1 MRVGGMSLRARE
13 PVRLYHRR
21 MFDRYLDLWGLVPD
35 GGPILTASGGLL
47 PVVWHA
53 RPAMLKVATCDEE
66 RRGNAL
72 MAWWNGQGAAQ
83 VWQHYGDAILLE
95 RAQPAPS
102 LAALSAA
109 GHDDDTMRIACDVV
123 ARLHAHRAPLVPPVV
138 PLHDWFY
145 ALLSNDVDNDALR
158 RSAAIARQLLAG
170 PSVDEVVLHG
180 DIHHDNILHFGDRGW
195 RAIDPKGLRGE
206 RAFDYANLFC
216 NPAHDIAVDPVR
228 FERRVVLVA
237 DAAGL
242 DRRRLLQWILAWS
255 GLSAVWLMEDEL
267 PADTRLAVAM
277 LAAGALGL

>member
-1 MRVGGMSLRARE
+1 
-13 PVRLYHRR
+13 

-83 VWQHYGDAILLE
+83 VWQHDGDAILLE

-145 ALLSNDVDNDALR
+145 ALLSNDADDDTLR

-180 DIHHDNILHFGDRGW
+180 DIHHGNILHFGDRGW

-206 RAFDYANLFC
+206 RTFDYANLFC

-228 FERRVVLVA
+228 FERRVVVVA
-237 DAAGL
+237 DAAQL

-267 PADTRLAVAM
+267 PADTQLEVAM

>member
-1 MRVGGMSLRARE
+1 
-13 PVRLYHRR
+13 

-83 VWQHYGDAILLE
+83 VWQHDGDAILLE

-102 LAALSAA
+102 LA
-109 GHDDDTMRIACDVV
+109 V

-145 ALLSNDVDNDALR
+145 ALLSNDADNDALR

-170 PSVDEVVLHG
+170 PSVDEVMLHG
-180 DIHHDNILHFGDRGW
+180 DIHHGNILHFGDRGW

-206 RAFDYANLFC
+206 RTFDYANLFC
-216 NPAHDIAVDPVR
+216 NPVHDIAVDPVR
-228 FERRVVLVA
+228 FERRIAVVA
-237 DAAGL
+237 DAASL

>member
-1 MRVGGMSLRARE
+1 M
-13 PVRLYHRR
+13 
-21 MFDRYLDLWGLVPD
+21 
-35 GGPILTASGGLL
+35 
-47 PVVWHA
+47 
-53 RPAMLKVATCDEE
+53 
-66 RRGNAL
+66 
-72 MAWWNGQGAAQ
+72 
-83 VWQHYGDAILLE
+83 
-95 RAQPAPS
+95 
-102 LAALSAA
+102 
-109 GHDDDTMRIACDVV
+109 
-123 ARLHAHRAPLVPPVV
+123 
-138 PLHDWFY
+138 
-145 ALLSNDVDNDALR
+145 
-158 RSAAIARQLLAG
+158 LAG

>member
-1 MRVGGMSLRARE
+1 
-13 PVRLYHRR
+13 
-21 MFDRYLDLWGLVPD
+21 MFDRYLDRWGLVPD

-83 VWQHYGDAILLE
+83 VWQHDGDAILLE
-95 RAQPAPS
+95 RAQPTPT

-109 GHDDDTMRIACDVV
+109 GHDDDTIRIACDVV
-123 ARLHAHRAPLVPPVV
+123 ARLHAHRAPQVPPVV

-158 RSAAIARQLLAG
+158 GSAAVARQLFAE

-206 RAFDYANLFC
+206 RTFDYANLFC

-228 FERRVVLVA
+228 FERRVVVVA
-237 DAAGL
+237 DAAQL
-242 DRRRLLQWILAWS
+242 DSRRLLQWILAWA
-255 GLSAVWLMEDEL
+255 GLSAVWLTEDGQ
-267 PADTRLAVAM
+267 PADTRLQVAM
-277 LAAGALGL
+277 LATRALGL

>member
-1 MRVGGMSLRARE
+1 
-13 PVRLYHRR
+13 
-21 MFDRYLDLWGLVPD
+21 D

-83 VWQHYGDAILLE
+83 VWRHDGDAILLE

-123 ARLHAHRAPLVPPVV
+123 ARLHAHRAPQCPAVV

-145 ALLSNDVDNDALR
+145 ALLSSDADNDVLR
-158 RSAAIARQLLAG
+158 RSAAIARQLLAE

-180 DIHHDNILHFGDRGW
+180 DIHHD
-195 RAIDPKGLRGE
+195 
-206 RAFDYANLFC
+206 
-216 NPAHDIAVDPVR
+216 
-228 FERRVVLVA
+228 
-237 DAAGL
+237 
-242 DRRRLLQWILAWS
+242 
-255 GLSAVWLMEDEL
+255 
-267 PADTRLAVAM
+267 
-277 LAAGALGL
+277 